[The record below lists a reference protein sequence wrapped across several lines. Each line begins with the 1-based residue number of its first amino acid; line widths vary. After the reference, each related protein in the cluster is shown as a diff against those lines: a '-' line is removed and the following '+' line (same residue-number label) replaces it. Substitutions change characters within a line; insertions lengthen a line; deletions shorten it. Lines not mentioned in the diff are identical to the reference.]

1 MITFDQTTI
10 RNDAGKISLTP
21 ESEAVRLY
29 NDVLPKPAKF
39 GIDSQGK
46 RYDFP
51 AKRGIDLVTC
61 TFMDAVNWLADTRIK
76 KSESSIGFVHRFLSD
91 KFPNE
96 YAQNR
101 DKIDSRYKLEYE
113 MIQSNSKNDIA
124 WLGEVGF
131 SELVRSDGSLSN
143 SKNRIVKQ
151 RSGEIKIV
159 RK

>member
-113 MIQSNSKNDIA
+113 MIQSNSKNDVT

-131 SELVRSDGSLSN
+131 QNMVRLDDSLTN
-143 SKNRIVKQ
+143 PNVRLLKLRN
-151 RSGEIKIV
+151 GEINIV
-159 RK
+159 RI